1 MAEVLYM
8 QRNKLLIKNRI
19 NVSRRFIVCLIKI
32 TGWGVYCFKE
42 HIVIEYLSW
51 TSSWSFYR
59 LQISGWIFVWKLGK
73 CRSSLKFRINL
84 VVHCWKAI
92 SKLYTVFILQFYFTV
107 FISKLLLIYYYYFI
121 SKLLLIYYRL
131 KQFQLL
137 FFY

>member
-51 TSSWSFYR
+51 ISSWSFYW

-73 CRSSLKFRINL
+73 CRSSLQFRINL
-84 VVHCWKAI
+84 CVVHCWKAI

-107 FISKLLLIYYYYFI
+107 FISKLLQFI
-121 SKLLLIYYRL
+121 IKYSLRHRFSSLYYR
-131 KQFQLL
+131 
-137 FFY
+137 